1 MRYYSIRLLNPQT
14 KNTVTFSQSKK
25 SFADDPS
32 ATTTWTSHD
41 QYGVLN
47 PGALNVE
54 LDVNALPLGKFYF
67 GAQIRVWGIG
77 LPALSQS
84 SSLDNYG
91 VEISAGMKPPY
102 NLNKT
107 PHGQI
112 IAGQIY
118 QGYGNWEG
126 VNQHLD
132 FVLKPF
138 PLNPN
143 TPANIPFVWKANT
156 SLLNALTASLQ
167 GAFPGIVVTGTIGA
181 YTQGHDKIGWYP
193 DAQAFG
199 AEITHLT
206 KSSTSDGV
214 SIVLNGN
221 VAFLSDDS
229 FSPPPILLNF
239 NDLIG
244 QPTWIGSSV
253 VQFAT
258 VMRSDINFAS
268 LVTFPSEILPPY
280 ALTTPAAAIPNQPAT
295 SKTAFHGTFKVI
307 DVHHYG
313 NFRQADATS
322 WRTEYQA
329 IIPGVNSSAES
340 A

>member
-1 MRYYSIRLLNPQT
+1 MRFYSIRLINPVTNNTVILNPSN
-14 KNTVTFSQSKK
+14 KFV
-25 SFADDPS
+25 DD
-32 ATTTWTSHD
+32 AIAKTTWTSHD

-54 LDVNALPLGKFYF
+54 MDINVLPLGVFYF
-67 GAQIRVWGIG
+67 GAQIRVWGVG
-77 LPALSQS
+77 LPALGQA

-107 PHGQI
+107 PYGRL

-138 PLNPN
+138 AVNPN
-143 TPANIPFVWKANT
+143 QPANIPFVWKANT
-156 SLLNALTASLQ
+156 PLINALTTALQ
-167 GAFPGIVVTGTIGA
+167 AAFPGIAIQGTIAA
-181 YTQGHDKIGWYP
+181 YTQGHDVAAWYP
-193 DAQAFG
+193 DANSFG
-199 AEITHLT
+199 AEITDLT
-206 KSSTSDGV
+206 KSRTSSGV
-214 SIVLNGN
+214 SIILNGN
-221 VAFLSDDS
+221 VAYLSDDS
-229 FSPPPILLNF
+229 YTPPPILLNF
-239 NDLIG
+239 ADLIG
-244 QPTWIGSSV
+244 QPTWIGGATI
-253 VQFAT
+253 QFAT
-258 VMRSDINFAS
+258 VMRSDIAFAS
-268 LVTFPSEILPPY
+268 VVKFPHEIIPPY
-280 ALTTPAAAIPNQPAT
+280 ALVTPAAAVPGLPSTNKASFQ
-295 SKTAFHGTFKVI
+295 GTFRVI

-329 IIPGVNSSAES
+329 VVIL
-340 A
+340 